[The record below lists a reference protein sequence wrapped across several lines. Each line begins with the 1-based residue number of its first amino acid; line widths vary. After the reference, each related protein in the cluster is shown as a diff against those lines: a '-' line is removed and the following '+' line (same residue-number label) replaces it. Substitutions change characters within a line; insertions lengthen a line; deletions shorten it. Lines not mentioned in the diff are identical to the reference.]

1 MISHYKNKI
10 IHFRVSVQ
18 SILILITVYLFLF
31 CLYSVQLDATKNS
44 IRPLAFGDPGVSGPS
59 AGLFKNYVRS
69 STSRRAP
76 RFFNYLHMNHIV
88 LTGVLLA
95 QNIHKKADHKL
106 RVLSICPVV
115 ICPFV
120 RSSKNGTR
128 DISEVVLVR
137 MALLRL
143 MDQSYSVLP
152 LRLPKLGNLTSCGGK
167 KKPPSLLFWRARVP
181 QLVCDWPAML
191 DLQLARPSPFR
202 LARPDSWKTL
212 RITTITTVT
221 NTFHC

>member
-31 CLYSVQLDATKNS
+31 CLYSVQLDATKNI

-167 KKPPSLLFWRARVP
+167 KKPPYFGAREFRNSSVIGQQCWTCNWPDPVLFGWRDRTVGKHSE
-181 QLVCDWPAML
+181 
-191 DLQLARPSPFR
+191 LQL
-202 LARPDSWKTL
+202 
-212 RITTITTVT
+212 
-221 NTFHC
+221 